1 MRERQREED
10 NWVLLMGFKAGRAH
24 RTKSSGAK
32 LGPEWIKGWRAAKA
46 LQRAFAKPKAEPKGK
61 R

>member
-1 MRERQREED
+1 MRQQVREKYD
-10 NWVLLMGFKAGRAH
+10 WPLLRGFKAGRAY

-32 LGPEWIKGWRAAKA
+32 LGPEWLKGWHAAKA